1 MGDYFPD
8 WIHRVTVDKEDG
20 TVTHPLADDA
30 ATLVYLANQAAVT
43 LHTWTSRVPNL
54 EKPDLVVFDFDPA
67 GDDFRVVRQAARDA
81 REILDDIGLT
91 RSSRPPA
98 HAACTWWSIEPMR
111 WNGERIRGRSR
122 GGNRRAPSPPLHDG
136 ETQGQACRPPVH
148 RHGRNVYAQT
158 FAAPYTVRNKDGA
171 PVATPIEW
179 PELTSATPQR
189 WNIRNLFAASR
200 RKATRGRGWSRA
212 PKTSRQPGR
221 SLARCQSSCRQASRA
236 APDVEP
242 VEELSREAPG
252 DEARDALTAVGGH
265 RQQVVAPACGELCD
279 PLNRVVV
286 NDHFVPDFEAG
297 LA

>member
-1 MGDYFPD
+1 MSAF
-8 WIHRVTVDKEDG
+8 
-20 TVTHPLADDA
+20 A
-30 ATLVYLANQAAVT
+30 AEVGEVI
-43 LHTWTSRVPNL
+43 
-54 EKPDLVVFDFDPA
+54 
-67 GDDFRVVRQAARDA
+67 AAR
-81 REILDDIGLT
+81 
-91 RSSRPPA
+91 RPHRYTTEKRKA
-98 HAACTWWSIEPMR
+98 K
-111 WNGERIRGRSR
+111 
-122 GGNRRAPSPPLHDG
+122 RADRLFID
-136 ETQGQACRPPVH
+136 T
-148 RHGRNVYAQT
+148 GRNVYAQT

-189 WNIRNLFAASR
+189 WNIRTLPPPLGER
-200 RKATRGRGWSRA
+200 RPVGGDGVERQRPRGSLEEAWRA
-212 PKTSRQPGR
+212 V
-221 SLARCQSSCRQASRA
+221 SLAVARLHEQHR
-236 APDVEP
+236 DVEP